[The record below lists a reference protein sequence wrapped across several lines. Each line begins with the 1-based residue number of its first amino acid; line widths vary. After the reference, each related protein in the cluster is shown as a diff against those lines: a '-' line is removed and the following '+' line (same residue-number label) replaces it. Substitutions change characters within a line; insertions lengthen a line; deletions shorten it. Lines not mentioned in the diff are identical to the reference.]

1 MGLKLSLTFQI
12 CGRFIIHVAGGSGIT
27 AQLWKFVF
35 QPKGLIQAAID
46 LLECC
51 SSCSDNQGYDGGCP
65 ACIQAGE
72 CIKFNDFLSKSSAL
86 IIIGKN
92 LLKRMEQT
100 EVYKLNKNE
109 NDAVGNNE
117 EKKHAATYI
126 ASPRTI
132 KRERILSN
140 DKWLLVVPAGQWIVP
155 MVLHSTN
162 KKDER
167 LNEKTKKPET
177 RISLATM
184 QDLKKR
190 ICCWCSI

>member
-1 MGLKLSLTFQI
+1 
-12 CGRFIIHVAGGSGIT
+12 
-27 AQLWKFVF
+27 
-35 QPKGLIQAAID
+35 LIQAAID

-51 SSCSDNQGYDGGCP
+51 SSCSDDRGYDGGCP

-86 IIIGKN
+86 IIGKN

-117 EKKHAATYI
+117 EKKHVATYI

-132 KRERILSN
+132 KRQRILRAAR
-140 DKWLLVVPAGQWIVP
+140 DMEPARQRQMVIGRPSWP
-155 MVLHSTN
+155 MDRSDGPPQHQQ
-162 KKDER
+162 EG
-167 LNEKTKKPET
+167 
-177 RISLATM
+177 
-184 QDLKKR
+184 
-190 ICCWCSI
+190 